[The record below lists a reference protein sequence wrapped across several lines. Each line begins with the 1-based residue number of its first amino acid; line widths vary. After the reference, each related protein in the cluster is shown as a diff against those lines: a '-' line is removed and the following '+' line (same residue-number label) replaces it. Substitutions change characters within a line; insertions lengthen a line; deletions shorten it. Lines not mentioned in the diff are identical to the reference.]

1 MRVFLDAN
9 ILFSAAKPKSRIRA
23 LIGLLSRHGGCM
35 TNAYA
40 VEETRRNLALKEPAQ
55 VNELEKLAHALEMVT
70 ALRLELEIQLPPK
83 DVPIFGGASAGNAT
97 HLLTGDERDFGAYFG
112 KTIQR
117 VKIVSPRL
125 LADELVRQ
133 GWLTKPR
140 ETPKGIRGKR
150 ESLKARG

>member
-9 ILFSAAKPKSRIRA
+9 ILFSGAKPKSRIRA
-23 LIGLLSRHGGCM
+23 LIGLLSQHGGCM

-40 VEETRRNLALKEPAQ
+40 VEEAHRNLALKEPAL
-55 VNELEKLAHALEMVT
+55 VEELERLVHTLEMVG
-70 ALRLELEIQLPPK
+70 ALSVELEIALPPK
-83 DVPIFGGASAGNAT
+83 DVPIFGGAIAGNAT

-112 KTIQR
+112 KTIQG

-133 GWLTKPR
+133 GWLNKS
-140 ETPKGIRGKR
+140 RGPM
-150 ESLKARG
+150 